1 MEVKEKEHE
10 EGQEQYLLEESHR
23 IVEEMIINKI
33 EVILKKHLLSLKE
46 NLQAAQNMIMWH
58 EKELEIKEGLL
69 KEFDFNLKKL
79 VDDAEIYME
88 KEKRLVF

>member
-1 MEVKEKEHE
+1 
-10 EGQEQYLLEESHR
+10 
-23 IVEEMIINKI
+23 
-33 EVILKKHLLSLKE
+33 
-46 NLQAAQNMIMWH
+46 MIMWH

-79 VDDAEIYME
+79 VGDAEIYME

>member
-1 MEVKEKEHE
+1 
-10 EGQEQYLLEESHR
+10 
-23 IVEEMIINKI
+23 
-33 EVILKKHLLSLKE
+33 
-46 NLQAAQNMIMWH
+46 MIMWH